1 MSSPA
6 RFCWLGIA
14 VAALAP
20 APFATAQSVGL
31 PTPRLLTVVPSG
43 GKVGT
48 EFELTVTGEHL
59 DDAGDLVFSDR
70 RVTARRKPDAPDRYT
85 VKVAADCPPGLVE
98 ARVLSRLG
106 LSSPRIFTVGTL
118 PEMVPAKPNRS
129 AAAACDLPLNTVCTG
144 HVADRSIDFYRFE
157 AKRGQRLIV
166 ECATRGVDSK
176 LNATVILADESGR
189 DIRVERRGGVIDFDV
204 PTDGRY
210 LVKIHELTFKGG
222 PAFFY
227 RLAVR
232 ELPKGAAI
240 DRHPTTQPV
249 NAFSW
254 PPAGLPAKAASDEV
268 EPNDTTPQKIQLPCD
283 IAGRFFPAADVDV
296 FEFDA
301 KMGDEWWI
309 EVASERL
316 GLPTDPAVVI
326 QRVNGTELVD
336 VLELSDIPSPVKVS
350 SNGYAYDGPPYNPG
364 SADVLGKL
372 TIPETGTY
380 RLRLTDLFGGTRTDP
395 RNAYRLVIR
404 KAAPDFALVGWPLH
418 MELRNGD
425 RNAVSKPVTLRGG
438 ATTAYEVVTF
448 RRDGFDGDIELSI
461 DGLPPGVTAAGLT
474 IPAGQSRGLMLV
486 TAKPDAPR
494 GYANVSFTGRAT
506 IAGQV
511 VTRPCRIAS
520 MAWPVLDHWQEIP
533 SPRLLADVP
542 VSVSGVDLAPLSVAL
557 KAPVIEAKPGE
568 KLTLPVAL
576 TRRSEY
582 SGNTIAM
589 KLVGP
594 GFDKLPAF
602 DLPLSADSA
611 DVSVDLKSLN
621 VPPGEYR
628 VAFLG
633 GGVVKYRHRPELV
646 ADAETKAKAV
656 QSEVAALEAEVKK
669 LTADATAAP
678 PEKKAEMTKALATMT
693 AKMKAVGDALT
704 ASKAQLQKIADAA
717 KPRDI
722 VDIVVCEPFTIR
734 VLPREKK

>member
-14 VAALAP
+14 AAALAP
-20 APFATAQSVGL
+20 APFANAQSVGL

-48 EFELTVTGEHL
+48 EFEVAVAGEYL
-59 DDAGDLVFSDR
+59 DDAADLVFSDR
-70 RVTARRKPDAPDRYT
+70 RITAARKPDAPDRYI

-98 ARVLSRLG
+98 ARVLTRLG
-106 LSSPRIFTVGTL
+106 LSSPRIFTVGTS

-129 AAAACDLPLNTVCTG
+129 AATACDLPLNTVCTG

-157 AKRGQRLIV
+157 AKQGQRLIV

-189 DIRVERRGGVIDFDV
+189 DILVERRGGVIDFEV
-204 PTDGRY
+204 PKDGRY

-232 ELPKGAAI
+232 EVPKGSAI

-254 PPAGLPAKAASDEV
+254 PPTGLPAKAPREEA
-268 EPNDTTPQKIQLPCD
+268 EPNDTKPQRVSLPCN

-301 KMGDEWWI
+301 KKGDEWWV

-316 GLPTDPAVVI
+316 GLPTDPAVVV

-404 KAAPDFALVGWPLH
+404 RATPDFALVGWPLH

-438 ATTAYEVVTF
+438 ATTAYEVVAF
-448 RRDGFDGDIELSI
+448 RRDGFDGDIELSM

-494 GYANVSFTGRAT
+494 GYANANFTGRAT
-506 IAGQV
+506 IAGQR

-533 SPRLLADVP
+533 SPRLLMDVP
-542 VSVSGVDLAPLSVAL
+542 VSVSGIEHAPLSVAL

-568 KLTLPVAL
+568 KLTLPIAL
-576 TRRSEY
+576 ARRSEY
-582 SGNTIAM
+582 SGNTISM

-628 VAFLG
+628 VSFLG

-646 ADAETKAKAV
+646 AEAEAKTKTV
-656 QSEVAALEAEVKK
+656 QSEVASLEGEVKK

-678 PEKKAEMTKALATMT
+678 PEKKAEMTKALASMT
-693 AKMKAVGDALT
+693 AKMKAATDSLA

-717 KPRDI
+717 KPKDI